1 MYWDGSDYDDMLRLV
16 VDIYVDYGIKEFP
29 IDEKELCRKMGILL
43 IPYSEYPDKELLK
56 KRSREGFFIPISKN
70 HPPMILYNDD
80 ISEVKSYGR
89 MRTTIFHEIKHIANG
104 DVTENEKDEDL
115 AEYFAKN
122 MMCPIPLAVIRN
134 ITQPSVIISEFETSY
149 DMACNIVRNV
159 ISRRRAMGTKILEF
173 EKPLLEQLGI
183 GGDAY

>member
-1 MYWDGSDYDDMLRLV
+1 
-16 VDIYVDYGIKEFP
+16 
-29 IDEKELCRKMGILL
+29 
-43 IPYSEYPDKELLK
+43 
-56 KRSREGFFIPISKN
+56 
-70 HPPMILYNDD
+70 MILYNDD